1 MNNGWTYKDIIDLEY
16 AFLLDSRNSD
26 LGPEDKEKRDRGIF
40 IGLKDKG
47 IVHDSSSDSSLVLE
61 WTRAITSSYGF
72 RKTPG
77 TALLIIWKYFLIV
90 MALTGFVAGASA
102 VSAVLYYKGEAPVNV
117 AIFLAI
123 TVLPHWVFLF
133 ILGVRYFFSLF
144 SAEENLKCYPLLYLF
159 ISRAISW
166 LTLGQGSNFRKNGG
180 DLFDSFESWVIKLL
194 KVYASAFFWPI
205 LVLAQVFGLGVGIA
219 SLFVTFIKIAFT
231 DLAFGWQSTLV
242 TAPEKIHSLASFLA
256 LPWKWIFHEGSGFPD
271 LASVEGSRIILK
283 DGILSLSTPDLA
295 SWWPFLCLCIVFY
308 AVIPRLFLLVSGLW
322 IANKKPDT
330 LAFSHAD
337 CAHLVFRMRSPIFD
351 TRSVEKSFDDD
362 EPRAFDRIIEK
373 KNGPVQKNVQECA
386 LEIAK
391 KPVVEPVSE
400 SDSFSAPYCNSSSNI
415 SVAMVSGDFMDL
427 GGEENIIHEI
437 ARVTGHKVSG
447 VITYD
452 PEPDSEEKALEQLE
466 EIISQLSS
474 FSVSLIM
481 EAWQPP
487 IIETMDFVKM
497 TRAVSGREKMMN
509 IILTGKPN
517 SSSCFTRPTDTD
529 RIIWNAFI
537 GKLADPYIL
546 LTEFGKYDA

>member
-16 AFLLDSRNSD
+16 AFFLDSRNSD

-40 IGLKDKG
+40 IGLKSKG
-47 IVHDSSSDSSLVLE
+47 LVDDLSSDSSLVLE
-61 WTRAITSSYGF
+61 WARAITASYGF

-77 TALLIIWKYFLIV
+77 TALLIIWKYFLAV
-90 MALTGFVAGASA
+90 MALAGFVAGASA

-123 TVLPHWVFLF
+123 TVLPHWIFLF
-133 ILGVRYFFSLF
+133 ILGLRFFFSLF
-144 SAEENLKCYPLLYLF
+144 SAEENRKCYPLLYLF

-166 LTLGQGSNFRKNGG
+166 LTLGQGNNFRKNGG
-180 DLFDSFESWVIKLL
+180 DSFDSWIIKLL
-194 KVYASAFFWPI
+194 KVYSSTFFWPI
-205 LVLAQVFGLGVGIA
+205 LVLAQVFGLGAGIA
-219 SLFVTFIKIAFT
+219 SLLVTFIKIAFT

-242 TAPEKIHSLASFLA
+242 TAPEKIHAVASFLA
-256 LPWKWIFHEGSGFPD
+256 IPWKWLFHEGSGFPD

-295 SWWPFLCLCIVFY
+295 SWWPFLCLCIIFY
-308 AVIPRLFLLVSGLW
+308 AVIPRLFLLLSGLW

-330 LAFSHAD
+330 LVFSHAD

-351 TRSVEKSFDDD
+351 TRAVEKSFEDD
-362 EPRAFDRIIEK
+362 EPTAFDRIIEE
-373 KNGPVQKNVQECA
+373 KNEPVHQIAHEIVQK
-386 LEIAK
+386 
-391 KPVVEPVSE
+391 PVIEPVSE
-400 SDSFSAPYCNSSSNI
+400 SDSLSTPACNSLANI

-427 GGEENIIHEI
+427 GSEENIINEI
-437 ARVTGHKVSG
+437 SRVTGHKVSR

-452 PEPDSEEKALEQLE
+452 PEPDSEKKALGQLE

-487 IIETMDFVKM
+487 IIETMDFVNM
-497 TRAVSGREKMMN
+497 TRAVAGREKIMN

-517 SSSCFTRPTDTD
+517 SSSYFTRPTDTD

>member
-16 AFLLDSRNSD
+16 AFFLDSENSD
-26 LGPEDKEKRDRGIF
+26 LASEDKEKRDRGIF

-61 WTRAITSSYGF
+61 WARAITASYGF

-77 TALLIIWKYFLIV
+77 TALLTIWKYFLIV
-90 MALTGFVAGASA
+90 MALAGFVAGASA
-102 VSAVLYYKGEAPVNV
+102 VSAVLYYKGEAPVNI
-117 AIFLAI
+117 ATFLAI
-123 TVLPHWVFLF
+123 TVLPHWIFLF
-133 ILGVRYFFSLF
+133 ILGLRCFLSLF
-144 SAEENLKCYPLLYLF
+144 SAEENRECYPGLYLF
-159 ISRAISW
+159 ISGFIFCLS
-166 LTLGQGSNFRKNGG
+166 LGQSSIFINNRG
-180 DLFDSFESWVIKLL
+180 DAFESWIIKLL
-194 KVYASAFFWPI
+194 KIYASAFFWPI

-219 SLFVTFIKIAFT
+219 SLIVTFIKIAFT

-242 TAPEKIHSLASFLA
+242 TAPEKIHAVASFLA
-256 LPWKWIFHEGSGFPD
+256 LPWKWIFNEGSGFPD
-271 LASVEGSRIILK
+271 VTSIEGSRIILK
-283 DGILSLSTPDLA
+283 DGIISLSTPDLA
-295 SWWPFLCLCIVFY
+295 SWWPFLCLCIIFY
-308 AVIPRLFLLVSGLW
+308 AVIPRLFLLISGLW

-373 KNGPVQKNVQECA
+373 KNEPGHESANESPQKMVRET
-386 LEIAK
+386 
-391 KPVVEPVSE
+391 VSV
-400 SDSFSAPYCNSSSNI
+400 DNSSASI

-427 GGEENIIHEI
+427 GGEENIINEI
-437 ARVTGHKVSG
+437 ARVTGHKISR

-452 PEPDSEEKALEQLE
+452 PEPDSEKKALEQLE

-487 IIETMDFVKM
+487 IIETMDFVNM
-497 TRAVSGREKMMN
+497 TRAVAGREKMMN

-529 RIIWNAFI
+529 RIIWNAFL